1 LTPPEDDLT
10 SVAPNEAKGLM
21 AILTLGLAILLLVL
35 APFVTRFQQADKAWF
50 LAPIIGPVFALLVM
64 AIPAA
69 ILSWNWWR
77 NYRHAASPANYMVQ
91 SCWAFGDFTSA
102 IEYGIYFCGYLWVI
116 HHVGF
121 AISTLVFG
129 QACLYRSGL
138 RSREWIVKNL
148 IFTVVIVF
156 VLRVLLGLWF
166 PMAPLFKLLPSG
178 IGNLLGTY
186 L

>member
-1 LTPPEDDLT
+1 LTPNEDDLT
-10 SVAPNEAKGLM
+10 PVVPKEAEGLM
-21 AILTLGLAILLLVL
+21 AALAFGLAILLLVL
-35 APFVTRFQQADKAWF
+35 APFVTRFQPADKAWF
-50 LAPIIGPVFALLVM
+50 LAPVLGPVFALLVM

-77 NYRHAASPANYMVQ
+77 NYCSAASPANYMAQ
-91 SCWAFGDFTSA
+91 SRWAFGDFTSA
-102 IEYGIYFCGYLWVI
+102 IEYGVYFCVYLWVI
-116 HHVGF
+116 HYVGF

-129 QACLYRSGL
+129 QICLYRSGL
-138 RSREWIVKNL
+138 RSRDWIVKNL
-148 IFTVVIVF
+148 IFTVIVVI

>member
-1 LTPPEDDLT
+1 MTANEEDLTP
-10 SVAPNEAKGLM
+10 VAPKEAEGLM
-21 AILTLGLAILLLVL
+21 AVLALGLAVLLLVL
-35 APFVTRFQQADKAWF
+35 APFVTRLQPSDKAWF
-50 LAPIIGPVFALLVM
+50 LAPIIGPVFALFVM

-77 NYRHAASPANYMVQ
+77 SYRNAVSPETYMKQ
-91 SCWAFGDFTSA
+91 SHWAFGDLVSA
-102 IEYGIYFCGYLWVI
+102 VEYGVCFCIYLWVI
-116 HHVGF
+116 HYIGF

-129 QACLYRSGL
+129 QICLYQSGL
-138 RSREWIVKNL
+138 RSRDWILKNL
-148 IFTVVIVF
+148 IFTVVVVF